1 VVYGVSV
8 LVIALA
14 LGVGWWA
21 NGQRPDTRPH
31 LTSALDVL
39 PARTTIVGFTDW
51 AQIRDHL
58 GLGDVNTADE
68 RDKLQDESSSRDLST
83 RSVLGSSVE
92 EMHEE
97 LGWSP
102 ANLDWEVFGQDSKGA
117 ASVVRLDRSVSFDHV
132 RNRLRG
138 AGYRKDGKVWS
149 RSKGLLLPS
158 IAENIALVPRQRL
171 IVMSDVT
178 RQIPLVLDVIA
189 GSAQSLA
196 GSHAAAGIAEAL
208 AGSDSALLQGDTLGC
223 KSTAIPG
230 DLGRPEQARAAVKR
244 AGHLTP
250 YLFSGRGLVDRGGTG
265 FSAQRLVMAMA
276 FDSGT
281 VASEQA
287 RVRQRLATGPFIGRA
302 GQVEETLRLVSSA
315 ADGPTV
321 RMDFAHDPDTDVF
334 MTGTGPIL
342 FATCGV

>member
-1 VVYGVSV
+1 MVYGVSV

-14 LGVGWWA
+14 LGLGWWA
-21 NGQRPDTRPH
+21 NGQRPGTRPH
-31 LTSALDVL
+31 LASALDVL
-39 PARTTIVGFTDW
+39 PARTTVVGFTDW

-58 GLGDVNTADE
+58 GLGDVDTADE

-83 RSVLGSSVE
+83 RSVLGRSVE
-92 EMHEE
+92 DMHLE

-102 ANLDWEVFGQDSKGA
+102 FDLDWEVFGQDSKGA
-117 ASVVRLDRSVSFDHV
+117 ASVVRLDRSVSFDDV
-132 RNRLRG
+132 RTRLRS
-138 AGYRKDGKVWS
+138 AGYRKDGELWS

-171 IVMSDVT
+171 IVMSDVPK
-178 RQIPLVLDVIA
+178 QIPLVLDVIA
-189 GSAQSLA
+189 GSARSLA
-196 GSHAAAGIAEAL
+196 GNHTAADIAETL
-208 AGSDSALLQGDTLGC
+208 AGSDSALLQGGTLGC
-223 KSTAIPG
+223 TSTAIPEN
-230 DLGRPEQARAAVKR
+230 LARPEQARAAVER

-250 YLFSGRGLVDRGGTG
+250 YLYSGRGLVDRGGSG
-265 FSAQRLVMAMA
+265 FSSQRLVLAMA

-287 RVRQRLATGPFIGRA
+287 RVRERLATGPFIGRA
-302 GQVEETLRLVSSA
+302 GQVEETLRLVSAA

-321 RMDFAHDPDTDVF
+321 RMEFAHDPDTDVF

-342 FATCGV
+342 FATCRA